1 MRKVIWKKQVARS
14 DYEIPAHVCE
24 KLGISPRLASILQER
39 NIPED
44 KIAAFLSPHLRYLAM
59 PEKWPGVAEGAK
71 CLVDA
76 LLSGKKIVVWGDY
89 DVDGITGVCVVLEVL
104 HYYGFDPFWHLP
116 ERISEGYGLNEASL
130 EKFAQQ
136 GASVLLT
143 VDCGISDFKAIER
156 ANELGFTIII
166 SDHHLPQD
174 ALPDAHVL
182 CNPKLANCPCS
193 ELAGVGVA
201 FFLMAEINTLLSQAL
216 HKPKM
221 DMRTVLDLVAFGT
234 LSDMVPLIEQ
244 NRILVKNG
252 MLLLNEAKRLGFAAL
267 KHISKMNSRDLLTTR
282 QIVFALAPRIN
293 AAGRMA
299 EASMAVKLFMSKD
312 IEEVKQIAAE
322 LDKYNEERKQE
333 EKEMVKEALEQARE
347 QKHLPA
353 IFVAKEEWN
362 QGIVGIIAS
371 RLVEKYYKP
380 AFVFCKDGDMW
391 KASARSIECIHLHEA
406 LAHCAEYLESFG
418 GHQMAAGVRVEEKNF
433 QAFQKSF
440 CAYLKKEYGESSFDE
455 IVYYDG
461 ELSFAEAVDYQFKKE
476 IASLQPFGIS
486 NKEPVFLSPELVIK
500 QAYLYGYLKNHI
512 RLTLFDESSKTTVQ
526 VKMWGQADN
535 FPDTIVG
542 KRMRALFV
550 LNLDS
555 HSNLEEPI
563 KIKYW
568 NFLEEK

>member
-1 MRKVIWKKQVARS
+1 MRKVIWKKQAAKS

-39 NIPED
+39 NIKEEE
-44 KIAAFLSPHLRYLAM
+44 IAAFLSPHLRYLAM

-71 CLVDA
+71 SLVDA
-76 LLSGKKIVVWGDY
+76 LLAGKKIVVWGDY

-104 HYYGFDPFWHLP
+104 RHYGFEPLWHLP
-116 ERISEGYGLNEASL
+116 ERISEGYGLNEAAL
-130 EKFAQQ
+130 EKFAGQ
-136 GASVLLT
+136 GARVLLT
-143 VDCGISDFKAIER
+143 VDCGISDFKAIEK
-156 ANELGFTIII
+156 AKELGFTVII
-166 SDHHLPQD
+166 SDHHLPQES
-174 ALPDAHVL
+174 LPDAHVL

-201 FFLMAEINTLLSQAL
+201 FFLMAEVNTLLSKVL
-216 HKPKM
+216 GKPKM

-252 MLLLNEAKRLGFAAL
+252 MLLLNDAKRLGFAAL

-312 IEEVKQIAAE
+312 IEEVKQIATT
-322 LDKYNEERKQE
+322 LDKYNEDRKQE
-333 EKEMVKEALEQARE
+333 EKEMIIEALEQARE
-347 QKHLPA
+347 QEDMPA

-380 AFVFCKDGDMW
+380 AFVFCRDGDMW
-391 KASARSIECIHLHEA
+391 KASARSIESIHLHEA

-418 GHQMAAGVRVEEKNF
+418 GHQMAAGVRVEDKNF
-433 QAFQKSF
+433 KAFQKSF
-440 CAYLKKEYGESSFDE
+440 CEYLKKEYGENTFE
-455 IVYYDG
+455 EVVYYDG
-461 ELSFAEAVDYQFKKE
+461 ELSFAEAVDYTFKKE

-486 NKEPVFLSPELVIK
+486 NKEPVFLSPELTIK
-500 QAYLYGYLKNHI
+500 QTCLYGYLKNHI

-535 FPDTIVG
+535 FPENAVG
-542 KRMRALFV
+542 KHMRVLYV

-568 NFLEEK
+568 NFLD